1 MKKYFW
7 AVFIW
12 LSVVLG
18 FPVVCLADI
27 GVSTSVAPQVTA
39 RIPSPAEQHLSSSEF
54 TNPES
59 AIPKQNEETGQDV
72 QQSFANGYIYVG
84 DSRYIGL
91 DMYTGL
97 SKIPNVW
104 MVAKV
109 AKGYGW
115 LKGEAQNQINNI
127 EATNP
132 QVTKWYEV
140 YTLGI
145 NDPGNM
151 GKYAEWYL
159 QRALSGHN
167 VVLVSVNPIE
177 HHSSITN
184 ELISNFNQTIA
195 ATGLPYIDSY
205 SYLMEKGFK
214 TADGVHF
221 TKSTNQLV
229 NAYVTIMLKSYAGEL

>member
-1 MKKYFW
+1 MRKF
-7 AVFIW
+7 FLTTLIW
-12 LSVVLG
+12 LFTLFSLSFTCFAEEGGTQTAISEQLTSMVNPEQPILQAI
-18 FPVVCLADI
+18 PEQPILQ
-27 GVSTSVAPQVTA
+27 STST
-39 RIPSPAEQHLSSSEF
+39 I
-54 TNPES
+54 
-59 AIPKQNEETGQDV
+59 
-72 QQSFANGYIYVG
+72 GYIYVG

-115 LKGEAQNQINNI
+115 LKSSAQSQVDSI
-127 EATNP
+127 EASNP
-132 QVTKWYEV
+132 QITRWYEV

-177 HHSSITN
+177 RHKSITN
-184 ELISNFNQTIA
+184 ELISGFNQTIA
-195 ATGLPYIDSY
+195 STGLPYIDSY
-205 SYLMEKGFK
+205 SYLIDKGYK

-221 TKSTNQLV
+221 DKKTNQLI
-229 NAYVTIMLKSYAGEL
+229 NCYVTIMLKSYAGDL